1 MPLFALI
8 SGYLFS
14 FSIKKYP
21 PYKIFVKKTI
31 QLIVPCF
38 LWGILMAL
46 LNIVINVLDGQKI
59 TAFLFVKEI
68 VYQSLYDF
76 WFFKAVLY
84 RAFYP

>member
-1 MPLFALI
+1 
-8 SGYLFS
+8 
-14 FSIKKYP
+14 
-21 PYKIFVKKTI
+21 
-31 QLIVPCF
+31 
-38 LWGILMAL
+38 MAL